1 MPRPISMRFL
11 WVGLTLVVGLWPS
24 QMVGPAV
31 GSISGAV
38 VDPAGSAFVRA
49 EVTATRAD
57 TGISRATDT
66 NAAGIFMFANL
77 ELGTYNVAVTATGF
91 GGKFITG
98 VTADVSQQRG
108 LNFTPAVAVS
118 TETAVVTAT
127 EPLMNTSNGQV
138 AGLVSQEQLVDMG
151 SNGRSNEFGAE
162 LGGTIIPNK
171 AFFEG
176 EYAGLRET
184 EGGPPIMAVPTAEE
198 RIGLVTINSNQDQVP
213 LNMVALQL
221 LLRFEV
227 PAAKLA

>member
-1 MPRPISMRFL
+1 
-11 WVGLTLVVGLWPS
+11 
-24 QMVGPAV
+24 
-31 GSISGAV
+31 
-38 VDPAGSAFVRA
+38 
-49 EVTATRAD
+49 
-57 TGISRATDT
+57 
-66 NAAGIFMFANL
+66 
-77 ELGTYNVAVTATGF
+77 
-91 GGKFITG
+91 
-98 VTADVSQQRG
+98 
-108 LNFTPAVAVS
+108 
-118 TETAVVTAT
+118 
-127 EPLMNTSNGQV
+127 MNTSNGQV